1 MHENTST
8 PRTGSRTDDRPVG
21 RPVDRPVDR
30 PVGRRILTRRRLGA
44 LAAIGVLPL
53 AGCGLRPAT
62 AYTPDVAPGK
72 ITRIDDLPKGARITV
87 TGKNFTE
94 QLILGKIGVIAAR
107 AAGFEVDDLTNVPG
121 SVPVRELM
129 TNGGADMTWE
139 YTGTAWLTYLGEAK
153 GIPDKKKQWKAVYD
167 ADLENGLTWLPPAPL
182 NNTYALAVRSEAVD
196 ELGGITKLSQIE
208 DLPVDDRTICVES
221 EFNSR
226 ADGLVPLLK
235 AYGIPRGKDD
245 GVPAGNISL
254 YDTGA
259 VYTATEPGQ
268 LQLRRGLHDRRPH
281 PEPRPEDPRGRPPLL
296 PGVQRGPGAAHRDA
310 REAPSA
316 RGRLRDG
323 DARAHRRRPALA
335 EPAGRRGR
343 RAAGGRRLRLHGRG
357 GPGVPALEPDG
368 SIGSSGRVRLV
379 ARRFHGMSPRHLS
392 SRARPR
398 PEGLRVDLQHLPV
411 GVPVRGA
418 RFSWTVPQLGDSM
431 QRLHRIQVARTPRGF
446 GGPLWDSGWV
456 TSERSVAVPYEG
468 PDLDPST
475 PYWWRVAVDTDAPG
489 DWSSAQCFVTAAD
502 GWGGEGIWG
511 PVAMDEWT
519 AEDIPWVLLRTEFD
533 LPAQPVRAAFIE
545 AAGLSPEGGPTPQGP
560 RGARQHVYK
569 LWANAQVVGYGSVR
583 SGFEEAMYH
592 THDLTAVLRPG
603 RNALAALCWADAG
616 RVFTARLV
624 VVLAD
629 GTRLEVPTSTRWRA
643 RSGAMM
649 LPSLKDLG
657 GGWFRAPR
665 EDWDMRHEPRG
676 WQSPGFDDSGWD
688 MAARSGV
695 ELPPPM
701 PATVSIR
708 HHLGDVVHA
717 HRAGGSAGGGE
728 IWRADLGRE
737 IVGGIRLAV
746 TGRAGARIRVRL
758 GEELEVDGSVRSR
771 LRTSNVYEETW
782 TLRDGPQTIEHWGL
796 RTFRHVELEA
806 DAGSGLDLS
815 RALRPVVLRSPV
827 VGGGEFSSSDPDLD
841 RVWELC
847 RYSIEATSQD
857 LYVDTQSRE
866 RLPYEGDALV
876 NQRSQYAVEPS
887 FALARASLAFL
898 TRRPTWPA
906 EYHLMPPLMAW
917 EDYLATGDDRRLR
930 EDLHFLEQGG
940 YQHLLEDGLVRK
952 DPGSASEWDADL
964 VDWPQT
970 SRDGFEFTEVNTVV
984 NAFQATAFR
993 ALARIGEAIGDERV
1007 ADTFGEL
1014 AETATSALNSRLL
1027 AGGSDARDSGV
1038 AYVDGEGTDHRSQH
1052 ASAIP
1057 VALGLAPAEH
1067 LPALGK
1073 HLASGGMRMS
1083 VYGAQF
1089 LLDAL
1094 FTAGRSREAI
1104 ALMTA
1109 RTTESWLHQID
1120 DLGATIV
1127 PEAWDPA
1134 QKPNMSFSHAWGT
1147 APANV
1152 IARWVLGV
1160 RVTEPG
1166 AARVRIAPHPG
1177 GLARIRGAVP
1187 TIRGLVGLDLDRERG
1202 TLAVQVPPNTRAEI
1216 VLDRAELGIAG
1227 HPRIE
1232 APGEWALGASE
1243 DEIVIDGVIAGRVS
1257 VTWQV

>member
-1 MHENTST
+1 
-8 PRTGSRTDDRPVG
+8 
-21 RPVDRPVDR
+21 
-30 PVGRRILTRRRLGA
+30 
-44 LAAIGVLPL
+44 
-53 AGCGLRPAT
+53 
-62 AYTPDVAPGK
+62 
-72 ITRIDDLPKGARITV
+72 
-87 TGKNFTE
+87 
-94 QLILGKIGVIAAR
+94 
-107 AAGFEVDDLTNVPG
+107 
-121 SVPVRELM
+121 
-129 TNGGADMTWE
+129 
-139 YTGTAWLTYLGEAK
+139 
-153 GIPDKKKQWKAVYD
+153 
-167 ADLENGLTWLPPAPL
+167 
-182 NNTYALAVRSEAVD
+182 
-196 ELGGITKLSQIE
+196 
-208 DLPVDDRTICVES
+208 
-221 EFNSR
+221 
-226 ADGLVPLLK
+226 
-235 AYGIPRGKDD
+235 
-245 GVPAGNISL
+245 
-254 YDTGA
+254 
-259 VYTATEPGQ
+259 
-268 LQLRRGLHDRRPH
+268 
-281 PEPRPEDPRGRPPLL
+281 
-296 PGVQRGPGAAHRDA
+296 
-310 REAPSA
+310 
-316 RGRLRDG
+316 
-323 DARAHRRRPALA
+323 
-335 EPAGRRGR
+335 
-343 RAAGGRRLRLHGRG
+343 
-357 GPGVPALEPDG
+357 
-368 SIGSSGRVRLV
+368 
-379 ARRFHGMSPRHLS
+379 MSPRHLS

-398 PEGLRVDLQHLPV
+398 PEELRVDLQHLPV
-411 GVPVRGA
+411 GIPVRGA
-418 RFSWTVPQLGDSM
+418 RFSWVVPQLGDSM
-431 QRLHRIQVARTPRGF
+431 QRLHRIQVARSPRGF
-446 GGPLWDSGWV
+446 GSPLWDTGWV

-468 PDLDPST
+468 PDLDAST

-502 GWGGEGIWG
+502 AWGGEAIWG

-533 LPAQPVRAAFIE
+533 LPAQPIRAAFVE

-560 RGARQHVYK
+560 RGGRQHVYK

-592 THDLTAVLRPG
+592 THDLTGVLRPG
-603 RNALAALCWADAG
+603 RNALAALCWAEQG
-616 RVFTARLV
+616 RAFSARLV

-643 RSGAMM
+643 FSGAMM
-649 LPSLKDLG
+649 LPGLGDIG

-688 MAARSGV
+688 RARPSEA

-708 HHLGDVVHA
+708 HHLGETVRA
-717 HRAGGSAGGGE
+717 HRVSGSAPAGSALAGAAPAGPPAAGSPTGSSARVGGGE

-737 IVGGIRLAV
+737 IVGGIRLEV
-746 TGRAGARIRVRL
+746 VGRAGVRIRVRL
-758 GEELEVDGSVRSR
+758 GEELEADGTVRSR
-771 LRTSNVYEETW
+771 LRTSNFYEETW

-796 RTFRHVELEA
+796 RAFRHVELEA

-815 RALRPVVLRSPV
+815 RALRPVVLRSPAM
-827 VGGGEFSSSDPDLD
+827 GGGSFTSSDPDLD
-841 RVWELC
+841 RVWEMC

-887 FALARASLAFL
+887 FALARSSLAFL
-898 TRRPTWPA
+898 VRRPTWPA

-940 YQHLLEDGLVRK
+940 YQHLLDGGLVRK

-964 VDWPQT
+964 VDWPQS

-984 NAFQATAFR
+984 NAFQAAAFR

-1007 ADTFGEL
+1007 AQSY
-1014 AETATSALNSRLL
+1014 AESAAAATSALNDRMLGDGPS
-1027 AGGSDARDSGV
+1027 
-1038 AYVDGEGTDHRSQH
+1038 YVDGEGSEHRSQH
-1052 ASAIP
+1052 ATAIP
-1057 VALGLAPAEH
+1057 VALGLAPAAR
-1067 LPALGK
+1067 LPALGGF
-1073 HLASGGMRMS
+1073 LASGGMRMS

-1104 ALMTA
+1104 AQMTA

-1120 DLGATIV
+1120 DLGASIV
-1127 PEAWDPA
+1127 PEAWDSA
-1134 QKPNMSFSHAWGT
+1134 QKPNMSYSHAWGT
-1147 APANV
+1147 TPVNV

-1160 RVTEPG
+1160 QVIEPG

-1177 GLARIRGAVP
+1177 PLARIRGVVP
-1187 TIRGLVGLDLDRERG
+1187 TIRGPVDVDLDRDAGR
-1202 TLAVQVPPNTRAEI
+1202 LRVHVPPNTRAEL
-1216 VLDRAELGIAG
+1216 VLDRAELGIHG

-1243 DEIVIDGVIAGRVS
+1243 DEIVLDGVTAGHV
-1257 VTWQV
+1257 QVRWHE